1 MPVNFRSRLI
11 RPRPMTG
18 VNPTFES
25 AQMQNPGKPISIT
38 WKFGDPLG
46 KQTATPMSSR
56 IEPRT
61 PTRYQEPRTATRFP
75 TEPHERPTATRY
87 QEPPIATRLPEEPYE
102 KPEAPPPDEPRL
114 DFQEPLDTA
123 ALTESA
129 LAPLWDKYLRARE
142 LAQSALSAR
151 GMGRS
156 GALLGHE
163 DLGEEALFR
172 SFVSEAGAITS
183 NFALEAAKLGLS
195 QQQIALAE
203 RELALKEKSEGELLD
218 WEKDKFAQQIAE
230 NSRQFDR
237 EYSLKETMAMDA
249 AKQEWARI
257 GLSQQEIDERSRQ
270 FNETL
275 LWQQEQ
281 FGVTFGFE
289 ETKWLDQMAFSYAQ
303 LEQQGAISYLEMEND
318 MTQFYATL
326 KQNLY
331 IADKQLAI
339 DQWMAQLS
347 QKKIF
352 GYFDPGY
359 GPGEENAFAGERLEW
374 NATLGQ
380 WVQTQEYAKFL
391 AEHYHKG
398 ELDLTEME
406 IIIRGILGLTGS
418 SNEEPGMTTEP
429 PAWNNQTGSPEWF
442 SPDAYASRDNYEKFW
457 RDRPDVIVQDVR
469 DFNDWLASA
478 SEAQQYVDNAKNS
491 YGGWAAAF
499 DIWYKYH
506 RGK

>member
-1 MPVNFRSRLI
+1 MAMNFQSRI
-11 RPRPMTG
+11 IKPRPMTP
-18 VNPTFES
+18 NPRFES

-38 WKFGDPLG
+38 WKFGDPLA

-56 IEPRT
+56 ITP
-61 PTRYQEPRTATRFP
+61 PTRPADSYQRETPPATNGHTPPEEPYRRK
-75 TEPHERPTATRY
+75 Y
-87 QEPPIATRLPEEPYE
+87 QPPVDGGGRDTLPEEPYE
-102 KPEAPPPDEPRL
+102 RPDTPPPDEPRL

-129 LAPLWDKYLRARE
+129 LAPLWDKYKRARE

-163 DLGEEALFR
+163 NLGEEALFR

-183 NFALEAAKLGLS
+183 HFALEAAKLGLS

-218 WEKDKFAQQIAE
+218 WEKDRFAKQMAE
-230 NSRQFDR
+230 NSRQFNR
-237 EYSLKETMAMDA
+237 EFSLKETMAMDT
-249 AKQEWARI
+249 AKQEWAKI

-270 FNETL
+270 FNESL

-281 FGVTFGFE
+281 FGMTFSWE
-289 ETKWLDQMAFSYAQ
+289 QTKWLDQMAFSYVQ
-303 LEQQGAISYLEMEND
+303 LEQQGAISYLQMEND

-347 QKKIF
+347 QNKIF

-359 GPGEENAFAGERLEW
+359 GPGEENAFTGEKLEW

-380 WVQTQEYAKFL
+380 WVQTKEYAKFL
-391 AEHYHKG
+391 ADYYHKG

-418 SNEEPGMTTEP
+418 SNEEETGDTTP
-429 PAWNNQTGSPEWF
+429 PPPSISDRWTWGNTKFNEFREQHPNVTDRQIN
-442 SPDAYASRDNYEKFW
+442 DALFVFWQASHGPRRTATWPPTWEE
-457 RDRPDVIVQDVR
+457 
-469 DFNDWLASA
+469 WLAYWG
-478 SEAQQYVDNAKNS
+478 E
-491 YGGWAAAF
+491 G
-499 DIWYKYH
+499 
-506 RGK
+506 